1 MSAEYLFDVATASG
15 GQDWLYA
22 DPFAYQYSEIPT
34 RMSGLKAR
42 GHKESATPDGAMRE
56 LEGSSLPS
64 LDEAFDDLAAAVG
77 LRFELDGSPLLP
89 LTTLE
94 PRSCFTVPPS
104 PVVESPAELSAC
116 SSDVSPV
123 FMAYQPPQQHNSPGY
138 VKRGDLVRSRYRN
151 VGAGSKYGHKKL
163 MSESA
168 LRQVVTND
176 HSGRRNAGPAPATPS
191 SVPVAEVDVPKSRRL
206 IPIRTDIHYEQGL
219 IQWRRPARTSTR
231 FFGASCLM
239 LRKASGGTIGRSA
252 TRINTGLGEL
262 RPKQQ

>member
-1 MSAEYLFDVATASG
+1 MSAEHSLEVATASG

-34 RMSGLKAR
+34 RISGLKAR
-42 GHKESATPDGAMRE
+42 GREESATPGGAICE

-94 PRSCFTVPPS
+94 PRSCFTAPHS

-116 SSDVSPV
+116 SSDVSSV
-123 FMAYQPPQQHNSPGY
+123 LVAYQPQQQHNSPGY

-151 VGAGSKYGHKKL
+151 VGVGSKYGHKKL

-168 LRQVVTND
+168 LPEVVTND
-176 HSGRRNAGPAPATPS
+176 HFARRNAGPAPVAPS

-206 IPIRTDIHYEQGL
+206 RPIRTDIHYEQGL
-219 IQWRRPARTSTR
+219 MPVKTTSKDFDSILRDIVPNAKKGKWRHSRAIRNQDKYGTW
-231 FFGASCLM
+231 GA
-239 LRKASGGTIGRSA
+239 
-252 TRINTGLGEL
+252 
-262 RPKQQ
+262 